1 MKSFAF
7 VLVSLFTIVATAQ
20 QPRTTWGEEFR
31 MARGSTDL
39 DVIYADKTGVYLQES
54 HNTLKGYFVIAAT
67 TRGSAT
73 LVKLDKNLSEQYR
86 NDFNKELKGKE
97 FEQFFVLQNKLY
109 ILASDYNNKEKTM
122 DLLVSAIDNTSGELQ
137 GDWRPLASL
146 QKEDKRDA
154 IQFKLSYNED
164 STRMILVSTI
174 AGKERNNYQVQQFD
188 RTLKALGRA
197 TSIFNEFEPK
207 TFQLEDV
214 IYTNTNRI
222 VLVGRVYAYEEGKKK
237 KAKFLDFSNYNIRIY
252 DEKGKM
258 QTNLNTT
265 INGKW
270 MVSTKVVQQPG
281 NDLVLASFYSNDKKG
296 KEVDGLLV
304 QRIDPTSG
312 QVLNTSEK
320 AINTSLI
327 STVEEATND
336 DNDEESKQER
346 KEREK
351 LEKLK
356 NENDGFS
363 RYMKFSNI
371 LYTADKGLVILAEK
385 YHHYTYTTTTMTG
398 QNQWQTTTY
407 SVFECGDLMM
417 CKIDAAGAISWLNV
431 LPKQQKEVIRGGSSV
446 GFSIGTNYFQT
457 YNMPFYA
464 GFGVLQTPTAM
475 NLIFND
481 NPKNEG
487 VVQLGQKVKQVNY
500 FRKST
505 CFAVTLDPITGKYTR
520 KHLFANNEVPTA
532 MPRLSTVIGTDM
544 YLIGKEDRLL
554 GKTKVAVAK
563 ISVPKL

>member
-1 MKSFAF
+1 MKSVILVLLCFLTTIAF
-7 VLVSLFTIVATAQ
+7 AQ

-137 GDWRPLASL
+137 GDWMPLASL
-146 QKEDKRDA
+146 QKEDKKDA

-174 AGKERNNYQVQQFD
+174 AGKERNSYQVQQFD
-188 RTLKALGRA
+188 KNLKPIGRP

-320 AINTSLI
+320 SLTTSLI

-336 DNDEESKQER
+336 DNDDESKQER

-356 NENDGFS
+356 NENEGFS

-407 SVFECGDLMM
+407 SVYECGDLMM
-417 CKIDAAGAISWLNV
+417 TKIDAAGAISWLHV
-431 LPKQQKEVIRGGSSV
+431 LPKQQKEVIRGGSSA
-446 GFSIGTNYFQT
+446 GFAIGTNYFQT

-464 GFGVLQTPTAM
+464 GFGVLQTPTAI
-475 NLIFND
+475 NLVFND

-500 FRKST
+500 FRKSM

-544 YLIGKEDRLL
+544 YLIGKEDRML

-563 ISVPKL
+563 ISVPKS